1 MCMASLFVKRNEQW
15 THECETK
22 VSESGIRASKL
33 GLPIGAIA
41 TISLIPATPPIFA
54 SSDLDL
60 QLGHRRKIRPGSWT
74 HRHAACSSAA
84 AGTGARA
91 SRRRMSSRLCMPCDR
106 SPMRSDYQRCGNCKC
121 NPAVPSTQGGRIVSI
136 PPAIHLAEKLNTS
149 WKKKP
154 PAGTTRSFVPK
165 FWSGRAGGGEG
176 VQCKWKSRKADGAS
190 RVFMEITALPRG
202 SC

>member
-1 MCMASLFVKRNEQW
+1 MA
-15 THECETK
+15 
-22 VSESGIRASKL
+22 
-33 GLPIGAIA
+33 
-41 TISLIPATPPIFA
+41 
-54 SSDLDL
+54 
-60 QLGHRRKIRPGSWT
+60 
-74 HRHAACSSAA
+74 
-84 AGTGARA
+84 
-91 SRRRMSSRLCMPCDR
+91 SRLCMPCDR

-176 VQCKWKSRKADGAS
+176 VQCKLPLFLEEAANCMLLVLTQSELFKKKSDS
-190 RVFMEITALPRG
+190 
-202 SC
+202 S